1 MAASVLVIDD
11 DSTVRDSMIAFLD
24 DYEYRAAA
32 AGNATEA
39 LESIARSIPDI
50 VVCDLKM
57 PGMHGIEL
65 LELIKKDYPDLPV
78 IVVSGAGVMDDVVK
92 ALRLGADDFLVK
104 PILDLEVLHHA
115 LKKALQRAR
124 LECDNRAYREHLEKT
139 NRELQRG
146 LNELRADQQAGR
158 QAQLRM
164 LPDPLDYESIH
175 CEHLI
180 YPSLMLSG
188 DFLDYFE
195 LGDNQLAFYI
205 ADVSGHGASSAF
217 VTVLL
222 KNLTYRLRRNRQ
234 RGSSDDLMHPAQV
247 LDRINSELLASELEK
262 HLTMFYGVIDTRTL
276 EMRYSVGGHFP
287 MPVLLDD
294 EGGRYLEGRGMPVGL
309 FREAQYQEYSA
320 TLKADFALL
329 MFSDGILEI
338 MKESTL
344 NDKEALL
351 LDVAVRSRGDLS
363 VLTSELGAGTTDD
376 LPDDIALMAVRRGRL

>member
-1 MAASVLVIDD
+1 
-11 DSTVRDSMIAFLD
+11 
-24 DYEYRAAA
+24 
-32 AGNATEA
+32 
-39 LESIARSIPDI
+39 
-50 VVCDLKM
+50 
-57 PGMHGIEL
+57 
-65 LELIKKDYPDLPV
+65 
-78 IVVSGAGVMDDVVK
+78 
-92 ALRLGADDFLVK
+92 
-104 PILDLEVLHHA
+104 
-115 LKKALQRAR
+115 
-124 LECDNRAYREHLEKT
+124 
-139 NRELQRG
+139 
-146 LNELRADQQAGR
+146 
-158 QAQLRM
+158 M

>member
-1 MAASVLVIDD
+1 
-11 DSTVRDSMIAFLD
+11 
-24 DYEYRAAA
+24 
-32 AGNATEA
+32 
-39 LESIARSIPDI
+39 
-50 VVCDLKM
+50 
-57 PGMHGIEL
+57 
-65 LELIKKDYPDLPV
+65 
-78 IVVSGAGVMDDVVK
+78 
-92 ALRLGADDFLVK
+92 
-104 PILDLEVLHHA
+104 
-115 LKKALQRAR
+115 
-124 LECDNRAYREHLEKT
+124 
-139 NRELQRG
+139 
-146 LNELRADQQAGR
+146 
-158 QAQLRM
+158 M

-175 CEHLI
+175 REHLI

>member
-351 LDVAVRSRGDLS
+351 LGVAVRSRGDLS